1 MKILKLKHLLKISSI
16 VFFITNSTFGQS
28 IRLTGTIQD
37 KSSNPIDNITI
48 VVYQKDNILAYTYTN
63 EFGAF
68 ETTFELS
75 NSTTNSVNI
84 VANSLG
90 YQEQTKTISL
100 EDKTEYKLV
109 FTLEEKAE
117 QLNEVV
123 LEAWEKIKVKRDTI
137 TYKVSAFKDGSERV
151 VEDLLKNIPGIE
163 IASDGNIKVNG
174 KAIDKLLIEGDDL
187 FDDKYKLLT
196 KNLDANNIEEIEVLN
211 NFEDNPVLKS
221 FQESEKVALNLK
233 LKEDK
238 KNVWFGNSDLGYGTD
253 NRYNSTANIGLLKK
267 KIKFFNLTNVNSIG
281 STAISQVK
289 NTAEVNF
296 TGFENVKKIEKLNN
310 EVVNIDN
317 LSTTNFSNNEDIFN
331 TSFLNSLSFVTNLS
345 KQTKIRSLTYFT
357 YDEIEKRNDNITE
370 YFIEPETISFNEQ
383 NRIEIKDLS
392 FATELELKHYSKN
405 QTYLTYDFTFE
416 NNPTVTR
423 GNLIFNGD
431 NISQIQK
438 DKNYNFF
445 NHLNITKK
453 IADNTLLLAYA
464 YLGINN
470 TEQDYTIQPNIFS
483 DVFNNNEDLTINQNS
498 NTPLNYYGLIS
509 EIVKKGKKSEYGL
522 EFSATVDRDKIE
534 NSFRFDN
541 QAPVDTLSNNTDYK
555 NTRISILGKYNYDIS
570 RLFKISSSL
579 NISQNYL
586 NVNDIKKDFFFI
598 NPKIRFHTKKT
609 KIGNF
614 GLSYSYQNNLP
625 QAQYLTEDFV
635 LTNYRTFNR
644 GTNDI
649 QQINNHSFGFFYTF
663 NNYKKQFLINSFLLH
678 SFADKSSGLNSQITE
693 RTNFNQYQ
701 IIDGGKLTNYNLSV
715 ARYIKAFSSTLKIST
730 QQSWSNNPIII
741 NNNISEV
748 VNYNANYRIQGTTYF
763 KLPVNF
769 KFGFQYNYSKGEFD
783 NQISTNEYLE
793 GNLDATLKLS
803 DLWLFKLENNYYSIN
818 ENEYWFINANLN
830 YNPEKSRLS
839 YRLSAN
845 NLTNITEFRDIFISE
860 FQRNETN
867 FRVIP
872 RYILLNIN
880 YRF

>member
-1 MKILKLKHLLKISSI
+1 MSLLKKTSLYILFISNIFCYSQEITVNGTLKGLDDDIIQNATIIIYQNDKIMSYTYSNNLGYYSTTFDFKKSVNTKLKIIANILGYEQKEKII
-16 VFFITNSTFGQS
+16 
-28 IRLTGTIQD
+28 L
-37 KSSNPIDNITI
+37 IDNKI
-48 VVYQKDNILAYTYTN
+48 TYTID
-63 EFGAF
+63 F
-68 ETTFELS
+68 S
-75 NSTTNSVNI
+75 
-84 VANSLG
+84 
-90 YQEQTKTISL
+90 
-100 EDKTEYKLV
+100 
-109 FTLEEKAE
+109 LEEKVE
-117 QLNEVV
+117 KLNEVV
-123 LEAWEKIKVKRDTI
+123 LESWEKIKVKRDTI

-163 IASDGNIKVNG
+163 VSSDGNIKVNG

-196 KNLDANNIEEIEVLN
+196 KNLDANNIDEIELLN
-211 NFEDNPVLKS
+211 NFEDNPVLKN

-233 LKEDK
+233 LKENK
-238 KNVWFGNSDLGYGTD
+238 KNVWFGNLDLGYGSD
-253 NRYNSTANIGLLKK
+253 DRYNSTANVGLLKK
-267 KIKFFNLTNVNSIG
+267 KIKFFNLTNINSMG
-281 STAISQVK
+281 RTAISQVN
-289 NTAEVNF
+289 NTDEVNF
-296 TGFENVKKIEKLNN
+296 TGFDNDKKIEKTNN

-317 LSTTNFSNNEDIFN
+317 LSSTNFSNNEDIFN
-331 TSFLNSLSFVTNLS
+331 DSFLNSLSFVTNLS

-370 YFIEPETISFNEQ
+370 FFIEPETISFNEQ

-405 QTYLTYDFTFE
+405 ETYLTYDFTLE
-416 NNPTVTR
+416 NNPTETR

-431 NISQIQK
+431 DVSQTQD

-453 IADNTLLLAYA
+453 IADNTLLLAYC

-470 TEQDYTIQPNIFS
+470 TKQDYTIQPNIFS
-483 DVFNNNEDLTINQNS
+483 DVFNNNEVLAINQNS

-509 EIVKKGKKSEYGL
+509 EIVSKGKKSEYGL
-522 EFSATVDRDKIE
+522 EFSATVDRDEIE
-534 NSFRFDN
+534 NNFRFDN

-555 NTRISILGKYNYDIS
+555 NTRISILGKYNYNIS

-579 NISQNYL
+579 SISQNYL
-586 NVNDIKKDFFFI
+586 DVNDTKKDFFFI

-614 GLSYSYQNNLP
+614 GISYSYQNNLP
-625 QAQYLTEDFV
+625 QARYLTEDFI
-635 LTNYRTFNR
+635 LTKYRTFNR
-644 GTNDI
+644 GTSDI

-678 SFADKSSGLNSQITE
+678 SFADKSYGLNSQITE

-701 IIDGGKLTNYNLSV
+701 IIDGGKLTNYNLSIT
-715 ARYIKAFSSTLKIST
+715 RYLKTFSSTLKAST

-741 NNNISEV
+741 NNTISEV

-793 GNLDATLKLS
+793 ENLDTTLKLS
-803 DLWLFKLENNYYSIN
+803 DQWLFKLENNYYSIN
-818 ENEYWFINANLN
+818 ENDYWFINANLN
-830 YNPEKSRLS
+830 FNPKKSRFSYKLS
-839 YRLSAN
+839 TN
-845 NLTNITEFRDIFISE
+845 NLTNITEFKDVFISE

-867 FRVIP
+867 FKVIP
-872 RYILLNIN
+872 RYILLNIK

>member
-1 MKILKLKHLLKISSI
+1 MKKLQLIF
-16 VFFITNSTFGQS
+16 FFINTYFS
-28 IRLTGTIQD
+28 ISQEYKVSGVLYSIQNEPVQNATIL
-37 KSSNPIDNITI
+37 
-48 VVYQKDNILAYTYTN
+48 VYQENEIIAYTYSNTN
-63 EFGAF
+63 GRYQTKFNLKGRE
-68 ETTFELS
+68 S
-75 NSTTNSVNI
+75 NKLKI

-90 YQEQTKTISL
+90 FQEKERIISI
-100 EDKTEYKLV
+100 ENKTEYNLD
-109 FTLEEKAE
+109 FILEEKAE

-123 LEAWEKIKVKRDTI
+123 LEAREKIKVKQDTI
-137 TYKVSAFKDGSERV
+137 TYKVSAFKEGSETV

-163 IASDGNIKVNG
+163 VLSDGNIKVNG

-196 KNLDANNIEEIEVLN
+196 KNLDANNIEEVEVLN
-211 NFEDNPVLKS
+211 NFEDNPVLKN

-238 KNVWFGNSDLGYGTD
+238 KNVWFGNFDLGYGTYD
-253 NRYNSTANIGLLKK
+253 RYNSTANIGLLKK

-281 STAISQVK
+281 RTAISQVK
-289 NTAEVNF
+289 NTGKLNIS
-296 TGFENVKKIEKLNN
+296 GFDTSKKIEKTNN
-310 EVVNIDN
+310 TFVNIDN
-317 LSTTNFSNNEDIFN
+317 LSSTNFSNNEDIFN
-331 TSFLNSLSFVTNLS
+331 NSFLNSLSFVTNLS

-357 YDEIEKRNDNITE
+357 YDEIEKQNDNITE
-370 YFIEPETISFNEQ
+370 YFIEPEVISFNEQ
-383 NRIEIKDLS
+383 NRVNIKDLS
-392 FATELELKHYSKN
+392 FATELELKHYSEN
-405 QTYLTYDFTFE
+405 ETYFTYDFTFE
-416 NNPTVTR
+416 NNPTETK
-423 GNLIFNGD
+423 GNLIFNND
-431 NISQIQK
+431 NILQFQD
-438 DKNYNFF
+438 DKKYNFF
-445 NHLNITKK
+445 NHLSNTKK
-453 IADNTLLLAYA
+453 ITNNTLLLAYG

-470 TEQDYTIQPNIFS
+470 TKQDYTIQPNIFS
-483 DVFNNNEDLTINQNS
+483 DIFNNDEDLTITQNS
-498 NTPLNYYGLIS
+498 NTPLSYYGLIS
-509 EIVKKGKKSEYGL
+509 EIVTKGKKSEYGL
-522 EFSATVDRDKIE
+522 EFSATVDRDRIE

-541 QAPVDTLSNNTDYK
+541 QTPVDTISNNTDYK

-570 RLFKISSSL
+570 KLFKISSSL
-579 NISQNYL
+579 SVSQNYL
-586 NVNDIKKDFFFI
+586 DVNNTKKDFFFI

-614 GLSYSYQNNLP
+614 GISYSYQNNLP
-625 QAQYLTEDFV
+625 QARYLTEDFI

-678 SFADKSSGLNSQITE
+678 SFADKSYGLNSQITE
-693 RTNFNQYQ
+693 QTNFNEYQ
-701 IIDGGKLTNYNLSV
+701 IIDGGKLTNYNLSIT
-715 ARYIKAFSSTLKIST
+715 RYLKAFSSTLKVST

-741 NNNISEV
+741 NNNINEV
-748 VNYNANYRIQGTTYF
+748 INYNANYRIQGTTYF

-793 GNLDATLKLS
+793 SNLGATLKLS
-803 DLWLFKLENNYYSIN
+803 DQWLFKIENNYYSIN
-818 ENEYWFINANLN
+818 ENDYWFINANLN
-830 YNPEKSRLS
+830 YNPEKSHFS

-845 NLTNITEFRDIFISE
+845 NLSNITEFKDIFISE

-872 RYILLNIN
+872 SYILLNIK

>member
-1 MKILKLKHLLKISSI
+1 MKKLQLIF
-16 VFFITNSTFGQS
+16 FFINTYFCIAQEYRVSGVLYS
-28 IRLTGTIQD
+28 IQNEPIQNATIL
-37 KSSNPIDNITI
+37 I
-48 VVYQKDNILAYTYTN
+48 YQENEIIAYTYSNTN
-63 EFGAF
+63 GQYQTKFNLKAKQ
-68 ETTFELS
+68 S
-75 NSTTNSVNI
+75 NKLKI

-90 YQEQTKTISL
+90 FQEQEKTIL
-100 EDKTEYKLV
+100 LDNKTEYKLD
-109 FTLEEKAE
+109 FTLDEKAE

-123 LEAWEKIKVKRDTI
+123 LEAWEKIKVKQDTI
-137 TYKVSAFKDGSERV
+137 TYKVSAFKDGSESV

-163 IASDGNIKVNG
+163 VLSDGNIKVNG

-196 KNLDANNIEEIEVLN
+196 KNLDANNIEEVEVLN

-238 KNVWFGNSDLGYGTD
+238 KNVWFGNLDLGFGTD

-281 STAISQVK
+281 KTAISQVK
-289 NTAEVNF
+289 NTGTLNLNSF
-296 TGFENVKKIEKLNN
+296 DTNKKIEKTSNSI
-310 EVVNIDN
+310 VNIDN
-317 LSTTNFSNNEDIFN
+317 LSSTNFSNNEDIFN
-331 TSFLNSLSFVTNLS
+331 DSFLNSLSFVTNLS
-345 KQTKIRSLTYFT
+345 KQTKLRSLTYFT
-357 YDEIEKRNDNITE
+357 YDEIEKQNDNITQ
-370 YFIEPETISFNEQ
+370 YFIEPETVSFNEQ
-383 NRIEIKDLS
+383 NRIKIKDLS

-405 QTYLTYDFTFE
+405 ETYLTYDFTFE
-416 NNPTVTR
+416 NNPTETR

-431 NISQIQK
+431 NISQLQD
-438 DKNYNFF
+438 DKNHNFF

-453 IADNTLLLAYA
+453 IAENTLLLAYG

-470 TEQDYTIQPNIFS
+470 MEQDYIIQPNIFS
-483 DVFNNNEDLTINQNS
+483 DVFNNDVDLTINQKS

-509 EIVKKGKKSEYGL
+509 EIVTKGKKSEYGL

-541 QAPVDTLSNNTDYK
+541 QTSVDTLSNNTDYK
-555 NTRISILGKYNYDIS
+555 NSRLSILGKYNYDIS

-579 NISQNYL
+579 SISQNYL
-586 NVNDIKKDFFFI
+586 DVNDTKKDFFFI

-609 KIGNF
+609 NIGNF

-625 QAQYLTEDFV
+625 KARYLTEDFI

-644 GTNDI
+644 GTSDI

-663 NNYKKQFLINSFLLH
+663 NNYKKQFLINSFLFH
-678 SFADKSSGLNSQITE
+678 SFADKGYGLNSQITE
-693 RTNFNQYQ
+693 QTNFNQYQ
-701 IIDGGKLTNYNLSV
+701 IIDGGKLTNYNLSIT
-715 ARYIKAFSSTLKIST
+715 RYLKTFSSTLKVST

-741 NNNISEV
+741 NNTISEV

-783 NQISTNEYLE
+783 NQISTNEYFE
-793 GNLDATLKLS
+793 GNLDATLKLF
-803 DLWLFKLENNYYSIN
+803 DQWLFKLENNYYSIN
-818 ENEYWFINANLN
+818 ENDYWFINANLN
-830 YNPEKSRLS
+830 FNPEKSRFS

-845 NLTNITEFRDIFISE
+845 NLTNITEFKDVFISE

-872 RYILLNIN
+872 RYILLNIK

>member
-1 MKILKLKHLLKISSI
+1 MVKYQIIFFLLITLYSSAQEYRVSGILYSIQNEPIQNAIILVYQENEIIAYTHSNTNGQYQTKFNLKANQSNKLK
-16 VFFITNSTFGQS
+16 
-28 IRLTGTIQD
+28 
-37 KSSNPIDNITI
+37 
-48 VVYQKDNILAYTYTN
+48 
-63 EFGAF
+63 
-68 ETTFELS
+68 
-75 NSTTNSVNI
+75 I

-90 YQEQTKTISL
+90 FQEKEKLISI
-100 EDKTEYKLV
+100 ENKTEYKIDFL
-109 FTLEEKAE
+109 LEEKAE

-123 LEAWEKIKVKRDTI
+123 LEAWEKIKVKQDTV
-137 TYKVSAFKDGSERV
+137 TYKVSVFKDGSETV

-163 IASDGNIKVNG
+163 VLADGNIEVNE

-196 KNLDANNIEEIEVLN
+196 KNLDANNIDEIEVLN

-238 KNVWFGNSDLGYGTD
+238 KNVWFGNLDLGYGTD
-253 NRYNSTANIGLLKK
+253 ERYNSTANAGLLKK
-267 KIKFFNLTNVNSIG
+267 KIKFFNLTNLNSVG
-281 STAISQVK
+281 KTAFSQVK
-289 NTAEVNF
+289 NTGTLNF
-296 TGFENVKKIEKLNN
+296 NGFETSKKIEKTNN
-310 EVVNIDN
+310 SIVNIDN
-317 LSTTNFSNNEDIFN
+317 LSSTNFSNNEDIFN
-331 TSFLNSLSFVTNLS
+331 DSFLNSLSFVTNLS
-345 KQTKIRSLTYFT
+345 KQTKLRSLIYFT
-357 YDEIEKRNDNITE
+357 YDEIVKQNDNITE
-370 YFIEPETISFNEQ
+370 FFIEPETISFDEQ
-383 NRIEIKDLS
+383 NRIDIKDLS
-392 FATELELKHYSKN
+392 FATEFELKHYSKN
-405 QTYLTYDFTFE
+405 ETYLTYDFTFE
-416 NNPTVTR
+416 NNPTKTR

-431 NISQIQK
+431 NISQLQD
-438 DKNYNFF
+438 DKKYNFF
-445 NHLNITKK
+445 NHLNFTKK
-453 IADNTLLLAYA
+453 IADNALLLAYG
-464 YLGINN
+464 YLGVNN
-470 TEQDYTIQPNIFS
+470 TEQNYTIQPNIFS
-483 DVFNNNEDLTINQNS
+483 DIFNNDENFTVNQNS

-509 EIVKKGKKSEYGL
+509 EIVAKGKKSEYGL
-522 EFSATVDRDKIE
+522 EFSAVVDKDKIE

-541 QAPVDTLSNNTDYK
+541 QTPVDTLSNDTDYK
-555 NTRISILGKYNYDIS
+555 NSRLSFLGKYNYDIS

-579 NISQNYL
+579 SISQNYL
-586 NVNDIKKDFFFI
+586 DINNTKKEFFFI

-609 KIGNF
+609 KVGNF

-625 QAQYLTEDFV
+625 QARYLTENFIS
-635 LTNYRTFNR
+635 TNYRTFNR

-678 SFADKSSGLNSQITE
+678 SFTDKSYGLNSQITE

-701 IIDGGKLTNYNLSV
+701 IIDGGKLTNYNLSITK
-715 ARYIKAFSSTLKIST
+715 YLKPFSSTLKAST

-741 NNNISEV
+741 NNTISEV

-803 DLWLFKLENNYYSIN
+803 NHWLFKLENNYYSIN
-818 ENEYWFINANLN
+818 ENDYWFINANLN
-830 YNPEKSRLS
+830 YNPEKSRFS

-845 NLTNITEFRDIFISE
+845 NLTNITEFRDVFISE

-872 RYILLNIN
+872 RYILLNIK